1 MGWYSRE
8 KARMFGAVHV
18 TFKKEDEMRR
28 VNDLSIF
35 WCVVLTVLLF
45 SLSSSLVKEATAA
58 EKTLKIG
65 MITSVTGP
73 MAPAFKPMF
82 DAVKPTEELLN
93 QRGGVTVNGQKYA
106 IDIIPED
113 DQSSPPGAIAAAN
126 KLAQGGVTFII
137 APMFMPSNLAIAP
150 TTEEAKIIRMKAFG
164 MGPAEVN
171 PDTRYSFFTSASIHN
186 IPFCYDY
193 LKKNYPKVKKIAII
207 PPDDPGAKIGRDLTE
222 KAAKE
227 RGFTIVFHEPFKI
240 PTEDFYPILTKALDQ
255 KPDAIDG
262 LVSIIPWI
270 SGIINQSRE
279 LGFTGPIYA
288 PCIFGDINVVNN
300 IINKKYANDIFHGGP
315 DVLSAKM
322 LPMVRDLRKLV
333 EQTGTPFMMDSALP
347 LDSVYLMIQAIE
359 KAQSFDT
366 DKVVDTIET
375 MSTIDT
381 IWGPGRWGGE
391 EIFGI
396 NHVVIRPFTF
406 SRIMS
411 GKVEFEFM
419 Q

>member
-1 MGWYSRE
+1 MKKVRCLS
-8 KARMFGAVHV
+8 
-18 TFKKEDEMRR
+18 TFCF
-28 VNDLSIF
+28 L
-35 WCVVLTVLLF
+35 VLVFSFILF
-45 SLSSSLVKEATAA
+45 SGSFIKEATAA
-58 EKTLKIG
+58 ENTFKIG

-82 DAVKPTEELLN
+82 DAVKPTEDLIN
-93 QRGGVTVNGQKYA
+93 QRGGVTVNGQKYP

-126 KLAQGGVTFII
+126 KLAQGGIKFII

-171 PDTRYSFFTSASIHN
+171 PDTRYSFYTSASIHN

-207 PPDDPGAKIGRDLTE
+207 PPDDPGAKVGRDITV
-222 KAAKE
+222 KMAKKHGLE
-227 RGFTIVFHEPFKI
+227 IVFHEPFKI

-262 LVSIIPWI
+262 VVSIIPWI
-270 SGIINQSRE
+270 SGLINQSRE

-288 PCIFGDINVVNN
+288 PCIFGDINIVNS
-300 IINKKYANDIFHGGP
+300 IIDKKYAYDIFHGGP

-322 LPMVRDLRKLV
+322 LPIVKDLRKLV
-333 EQTGTPFMMDSALP
+333 EQTGSPFMMDSALP
-347 LDSVYLMIQAIE
+347 LDSVYIMIQAIE

-375 MSTIDT
+375 MGNIDT

-391 EIFGI
+391 DIFGI

-406 SRIMS
+406 SRIMN

-419 Q
+419 K